1 MEANHQYREEVLQA
15 VSGLSDEQLNKQVE
29 PGRWS
34 IIQVLEHLYLIEKSI
49 TRMISYQLENGET
62 KLAGADIPVELT
74 VDRSRKLTAPSFS
87 EPTSEFITLEEMK
100 RKLEKSREM
109 FNQVVNNA
117 DPAILEQR
125 TYPHP
130 AFGELSLKQW
140 IPFIGLHEKRHL
152 AQIEELKGKLI

>member
-1 MEANHQYREEVLQA
+1 MEANQQFREEVLQA
-15 VSGLSDEQLNKQVE
+15 VTGLSDEQLNKQVE

-34 IIQVLEHLYLIEKSI
+34 IMQVLEHLYLIEKSI

-62 KLAGADIPVELT
+62 KQAAGMPVELT

-87 EPTSEFITLEEMK
+87 EPTSEFITLEDMK
-100 RKLEKSREM
+100 QKLAKSREI
-109 FNQVVNNA
+109 FNQVVNDA
-117 DPAILEQR
+117 DPAVLEQR
-125 TYPHP
+125 AYPHP

-152 AQIEELKGKLI
+152 AQIEELKGKLG